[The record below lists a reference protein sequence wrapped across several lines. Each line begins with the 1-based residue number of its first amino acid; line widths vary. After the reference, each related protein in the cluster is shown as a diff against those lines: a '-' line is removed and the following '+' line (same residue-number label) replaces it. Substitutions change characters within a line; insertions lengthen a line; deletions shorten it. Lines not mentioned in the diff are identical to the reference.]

1 MNATKTGVGTR
12 PSRYGLLGYPLGHS
26 LSPQIH
32 QRLMALAG
40 LAGTYELLAIP
51 PEEIA
56 GRMSG
61 FLEAFDGL
69 NVTIPHKQVV
79 KASLDQVD
87 PLAEMIGAVNTITC
101 PSEGPVSGYNTDLEG
116 FLSDAPELSGRR
128 VLILGA
134 GGVCRTLAFAAGL
147 KGAIQIR
154 FLVRHPE
161 KALPLAKAIAA
172 AYPACAVDVT
182 SEASS
187 CYTEDQTTPWQKRWV
202 VLNGTPAGM
211 WPHTG
216 NVPIP
221 DELFDHVQA
230 VYDTIYNP
238 FATRLVLRA
247 QSRGIPARGGLGM
260 LVNQALLAQQI
271 WNPAAIFPA
280 DTKEQVLK
288 GLAGEIYRQSPV
300 TLVLMGFM
308 GSGKSRVGREL
319 AFRTSWPLVDLDH
332 WIEEKAGRT
341 IPEIFNTGGEAAFR
355 KLEEQALDEVLSNHR
370 CQILATGGGALM
382 SAAAQAILY
391 SHPALVIYL
400 SASLETIEARVGDG
414 TGRPMIAGQ
423 DRARLALLYD
433 KRRPIYSRLADLVV
447 NADLPLE
454 EKLDTIMTTLGLGGV
469 NE

>member
-1 MNATKTGVGTR
+1 MNAIKANPGTPPR
-12 PSRYGLLGYPLGHS
+12 RYGLLGYPLGHS

-32 QRLMALAG
+32 KRLMALAG
-40 LAGTYELLAIP
+40 IDGTYELLAIP

-56 GRMSG
+56 GRMPE
-61 FLEAFDGL
+61 FLKAFDGL

-79 KASLDQVD
+79 MSSLEQID
-87 PLAEMIGAVNTITC
+87 PLAEKIGAVNTISC
-101 PSEGPVSGYNTDLEG
+101 PSQGRISGYNTDLDG

-147 KGAIQIR
+147 KGATQIR

-161 KALPLAKAIAA
+161 KARPLAETIAA
-172 AYPACAVDVT
+172 AFPTCMVDVT
-182 SEASS
+182 SEAST
-187 CYTEDQTTPWQKRWV
+187 CFTAGQPAAFMDRWV
-202 VLNGTPAGM
+202 LLNGTPAGM

-216 NVPIP
+216 SVPVP
-221 DELFDHVQA
+221 DELLDHVQA

-238 FATRLVLRA
+238 YATRLVLRA
-247 QSRGIPARGGLGM
+247 ISRGIPAKGGLGM
-260 LVNQALLAQQI
+260 LVSQALLAQRI
-271 WNPAAIFPA
+271 WNPEANFPA
-280 DTKEQVLK
+280 DAKATVLL
-288 GLAGEIYRQSPV
+288 GLTAEIYRQSPL

-319 AFRTSWPLVDLDH
+319 SARTGWPLIDLDH

-341 IPEIFNTGGEAAFR
+341 IPDIFAVEGETAFR
-355 KLEEQALDEVLSNHR
+355 EQEQQSLAEVLSNRR
-370 CQILATGGGALM
+370 CQILATGGGALL
-382 SAAAQAILY
+382 SAAAQTILY

-400 SASLETIEARVGDG
+400 DASLEMIEQRVGDG

-423 DRARLALLYD
+423 DCDRLVQLYD

-447 NADLPLE
+447 DADLPLE
-454 EKLDTIMTTLGLGGV
+454 HKLDTIMTTLGLGG
-469 NE
+469 ETP